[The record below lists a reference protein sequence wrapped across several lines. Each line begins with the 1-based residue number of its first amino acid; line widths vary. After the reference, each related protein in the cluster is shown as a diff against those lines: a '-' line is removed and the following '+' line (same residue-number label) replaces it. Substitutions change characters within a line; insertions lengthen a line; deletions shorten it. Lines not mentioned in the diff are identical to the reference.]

1 MSETTIAVV
10 DQPHGLAGTPAGVVP
25 NLPAPGRAPLRRAG
39 RLLGSGVRRIVAIAA
54 FLALWQIAPTV
65 GWVDRAFLSP
75 LNEVLVTWWG
85 LAVDGDLWTN
95 IWASL
100 HRSLAGFAI
109 AISIAV
115 PLGLLI
121 AWYRAVA
128 GVLSPLLAIF
138 LNTAAVA
145 LLPVFTLILGIGDTS
160 KIAIIAYACFWP
172 VLYNTISGAR
182 DVDPLLIKSARSLG
196 LPHIKLFTK
205 VIVPAALPT
214 IFTGIRLAGAG
225 SMLVLITTEYVGAK
239 AGLGYM
245 IISAQFNFQIPE
257 MYAGILT
264 VSIIGVA
271 FNYLLLFIESKVLRW
286 RA

>member
-1 MSETTIAVV
+1 MSETTIAVI
-10 DQPHGLAGTPAGVVP
+10 DQPAGRAGTPDGGAPG
-25 NLPAPGRAPLRRAG
+25 LPARARASLRVA

-54 FLALWQIAPTV
+54 FLALWQVAPTV

-75 LNEVLVTWWG
+75 LSEVLDTWWG

-196 LPHIKLFTK
+196 LPHIKLFAK

-214 IFTGIRLAGAG
+214 IFTGIRLAGAA

>member
-1 MSETTIAVV
+1 MSETTIAVIEK
-10 DQPHGLAGTPAGVVP
+10 PAASAP
-25 NLPAPGRAPLRRAG
+25 ALPAPRRGTAGRAA
-39 RLLGSGVRRIVAIAA
+39 RLLGTGVRRVVAIAA
-54 FLALWQIAPTV
+54 FLALWQLAPTV
-65 GWVDRAFLSP
+65 GWVDPAFLSP
-75 LNEVLVTWWG
+75 LSEVLHTWWG

-100 HRSLAGFAI
+100 HRSLSGFAI
-109 AISIAV
+109 AISVAV
-115 PLGLLI
+115 PLGLLV

-128 GVLSPLLAIF
+128 GVLSPLLAVF

-196 LPHIKLFTK
+196 LPHLKLFAK

-214 IFTGIRLAGAG
+214 IFTGIRLAGAA

>member
-1 MSETTIAVV
+1 VIDAAVDRAGPPAQV
-10 DQPHGLAGTPAGVVP
+10 APAQAVPHPRVL
-25 NLPAPGRAPLRRAG
+25 GRAARR
-39 RLLGSGVRRIVAIAA
+39 LGSGLRRVVAVAA
-54 FLALWQIAPTV
+54 FLAVWQVAPAV
-65 GWVDRAFLSP
+65 GWVDRAFLPP
-75 LNEVLVTWWG
+75 LSEVLRTWWR
-85 LAVDGDLWTN
+85 LAAGGDLGTN
-95 IWASL
+95 VAASL
-100 HRSLAGFAI
+100 QRSLAGFAI
-109 AISIAV
+109 AIAVAV

-128 GVLSPLLAIF
+128 GILSPLLAIF

-160 KIAIIAYACFWP
+160 KIAIITYACFWP

-196 LPHIKLFTK
+196 LPHVQLFAK

-214 IFTGIRLAGAG
+214 IFTGVRLAGAA

-264 VSIIGVA
+264 VSIIGLT
-271 FNYLLLFIESKVLRW
+271 FNYLLLFIESRVLRW
-286 RA
+286 RP

>member
-1 MSETTIAVV
+1 VSETTIAVI
-10 DQPHGLAGTPAGVVP
+10 DQPTGRAEAPAGETP
-25 NLPAPGRAPLRRAG
+25 GRPAPRRAPLRWAA
-39 RLLGSGVRRIVAIAA
+39 RLLGSGVRRTVAIAA

-75 LNEVLVTWWG
+75 LSEVLATWWR
-85 LAVDGDLWTN
+85 LAADGDLGTN

-109 AISIAV
+109 AIAIAV

-128 GVLSPLLAIF
+128 GVLSPLLAVF

-196 LPHIKLFTK
+196 LPHVKLFAK
-205 VIVPAALPT
+205 VIVPASLPT
-214 IFTGIRLAGAG
+214 IFTGIRLAGAA

>member
-1 MSETTIAVV
+1 VSETTIALV
-10 DQPHGLAGTPAGVVP
+10 DQPAGPAADV
-25 NLPAPGRAPLRRAG
+25 PAPARVSPGRGTARRAA

-54 FLALWQIAPTV
+54 FLALWQVAPTV

-75 LNEVLVTWWG
+75 LSEVLDTWWR
-85 LAVDGDLWTN
+85 LAVAGDLWTDV
-95 IWASL
+95 WASL

-109 AISIAV
+109 AIAIAV
-115 PLGLLI
+115 PLGLLV

-128 GVLSPLLAIF
+128 GVLSPLLAVF

-196 LPHIKLFTK
+196 LPHLKLFAK

-214 IFTGIRLAGAG
+214 IFTGIRLAGAA

-264 VSIIGVA
+264 VSIIGVT